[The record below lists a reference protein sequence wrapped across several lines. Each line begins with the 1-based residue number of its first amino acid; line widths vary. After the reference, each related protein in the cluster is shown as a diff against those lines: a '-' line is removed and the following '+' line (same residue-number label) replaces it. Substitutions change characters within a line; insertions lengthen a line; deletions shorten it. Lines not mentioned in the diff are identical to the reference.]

1 MALYPG
7 RSAMKT
13 MSNTPG
19 PLAIDFAP
27 KARRPAR
34 SGWLLLLAG
43 LTAVAMAG
51 IHLSDQAAELSALRS
66 QLAALSQQAVGK
78 RGPPSGGDPAQMQAL
93 AARLGA
99 DWGGLLATLAQA
111 LEPGIRVLEVHGDA
125 VRGSVRIVA
134 EAPSLEA
141 AFAYVERLQG
151 QGGLRSFA
159 LDSHAWSQG
168 ANVGVLTFW
177 AVGEWGGSP

>member
-1 MALYPG
+1 
-7 RSAMKT
+7 MKKT
-13 MSNTPG
+13 PNAPG
-19 PLAIDFAP
+19 PLLVDFAP
-27 KARRPAR
+27 RARRPAR
-34 SGWLLLLAG
+34 SGWLLLVAG
-43 LTAVAMAG
+43 LTAVAVTGA
-51 IHLSDQAAELSALRS
+51 HLGDQAAELAALRGELTKLGVRS
-66 QLAALSQQAVGK
+66 DGK
-78 RGPPSGGDPAQMQAL
+78 RGPPSGDPAQVQVL

-159 LDSHAWSQG
+159 LESHAWPQG
-168 ANVGVLTFW
+168 ANVGALTFW
-177 AVGEWGGSP
+177 AVGEWGAVP